1 MKLSLKGFNDLKN
14 KNTEENMRR
23 AEIKLSISYL
33 LIKWNV
39 LEREFE

>member
-1 MKLSLKGFNDLKN
+1 MKLLLKGFNDLKN

-23 AEIKLSISYL
+23 AEIKLFISYL

-39 LEREFE
+39 LKTEFE